1 MENQT
6 PNVETPVTQA
16 PAPTET
22 AAPVE
27 STPTEVATQ
36 VATVEPQIESTN
48 AERVFATIG
57 YVGPLF
63 VLPLVAQPKSDYCKF
78 HARQSMALLAIFFLQ
93 LIVLVAIPLL
103 GSLLTF
109 ALFAA
114 YILCMYNAYMGKM
127 WKIPVVGAIAQKID
141 FDAFLGKATATVA
154 HMNVVGAAAD
164 KVTNA
169 MTSAVK
175 SVTDSANDKIATPE
189 EPQATAP
196 TELVVK

>member
-6 PNVETPVTQA
+6 PEQTNVSEPTP
-16 PAPTET
+16 
-22 AAPVE
+22 AAP
-27 STPTEVATQ
+27 SQ
-36 VATVEPQIESTN
+36 VEPQQSETVPAEVSPTSTS

-63 VLPLVAQPKSDYCKF
+63 VLPLVAQPKSEYCKF
-78 HARQSMALLAIFFLQ
+78 HARQSMALLAVFFLQ

-103 GSLLTF
+103 GSLITF

-114 YILCMYNAYMGKM
+114 YILCMYNAYMGKT
-127 WKIPVVGAIAQKID
+127 WKVPVIGAIAQKID

-169 MTSAVK
+169 MGDAVK
-175 SVTDSANDKIATPE
+175 SVTDAANDKITAESSAPQTPAATDE
-189 EPQATAP
+189 Q
-196 TELVVK
+196 K

>member
-6 PNVETPVTQA
+6 TEQTQTA
-16 PAPTET
+16 SQPA
-22 AAPVE
+22 
-27 STPTEVATQ
+27 STPEVTPAV
-36 VATVEPQIESTN
+36 VAAEPQIASTS
-48 AERVFATIG
+48 AERVFAAIG

-78 HARQSMALLAIFFLQ
+78 HARQSMALLALFFLQ
-93 LIVLVAIPLL
+93 LIVLVAVPLL

-127 WKIPVVGAIAQKID
+127 WKVPVIGAIAQKID

-154 HMNVVGAAAD
+154 NMNVVGAAAD

-169 MTSAVK
+169 MSDAVK
-175 SVTDSANDKIATPE
+175 SVTDSANEKISTEQTPAATPAE
-189 EPQATAP
+189 
-196 TELVVK
+196 TEKK